1 MEERQYTG
9 RGIGLAVMDTG
20 AFLHPDFRDRVVAFA
35 DMVRRRRDCYDD
47 NGHGTHI
54 LGIAAGDGRLSGGR
68 CAGMAPGAHLIPV
81 KVLDWR
87 GNGSV
92 NTVLAGVEYL
102 LAKQKALGI
111 RVVNISMGAF
121 DEEGMQEDSELVRG
135 VERLWDAGMVVLA
148 AAGNNGPAP
157 MTIATPG
164 ISRKLITVG
173 CSDDEK
179 ETHIDGSRMCNYSGR
194 GPTRACICK
203 PDLVAP
209 GCEIISCNRMLRNTD
224 PPYTVKSGTSMATPM
239 VAGAI
244 ACLLEKYPA
253 MTNVQVKLRLRDRCI
268 RLDMPRT
275 KQGWGVLSLENLL
288 RL

>member
-1 MEERQYTG
+1 MEKRRYTG

-20 AFLHPDFRDRVVAFA
+20 AFLHPDFRDRVVGFQ
-35 DMVRRRRDCYDD
+35 DVVRHKRECYDD

-54 LGIAAGDGRLSGGR
+54 MGIAAGDGRLSGGQ
-68 CAGMAPGAHLIPV
+68 CAGMAPGAKLVAV

-92 NTVLAGVEYL
+92 EHVLAGVDYL
-102 LAKQKALGI
+102 LENQERLGI

-121 DEEGMQEDSELVRG
+121 DEEGMDEDSELVRG

-173 CSDDEK
+173 CSDDNK
-179 ETHIDGSRMCNYSGR
+179 ETRINGSQMRDYSGR
-194 GPTRACICK
+194 GPTQACICK
-203 PDLVAP
+203 PDVVAP
-209 GCEIISCNRMLRNTD
+209 GCEIISCNRMVRATD

-253 MTNVQVKLRLRDRCI
+253 MTNAQVKLRLRDSCVK
-268 RLDMPRT
+268 LNLPES
-275 KQGWGVLSLENLL
+275 KQGWGALSLTNLMK
-288 RL
+288 

>member
-1 MEERQYTG
+1 MEEKQYTG

-20 AFLHPDFRDRVVAFA
+20 AFLHPDFRDRVVAFQ
-35 DMVRRRRDCYDD
+35 DMVRRRRECYDD

-54 LGIAAGDGRLSGGR
+54 LGIAAGDGRMSGGR
-68 CAGMAPGAHLIPV
+68 CAGMAPGAHLIAV

-92 NTVLAGVEYL
+92 ENVLAGVDYL
-102 LAKQKALGI
+102 LARQKVLGI

-179 ETHIDGSRMCNYSGR
+179 ETHIDGSRMRNYSGR
-194 GPTRACICK
+194 GPTRACVCK

-209 GCEIISCNRMLRNTD
+209 GCEIISCNRIFRSSD

-244 ACLLEKYPA
+244 ACLLEKYPT
-253 MTNVQVKLRLRDRCI
+253 MTNVQVKLRLRERCI
-268 RLDMPRT
+268 KLDMPEA
-275 KQGWGVLSLENLL
+275 KQGWGALSLENLL
-288 RL
+288 R

>member
-1 MEERQYTG
+1 MEDKQYTG

-20 AFLHPDFRDRVVAFA
+20 AFLHPDFRDRIVAFQ
-35 DMVRRRRDCYDD
+35 DVVRRRRDCYDD

-54 LGIAAGDGRLSGGR
+54 IGIAAGDGRMSGGR
-68 CAGMAPGAHLIPV
+68 CVGMAPGARLIAV

-92 NTVLAGVEYL
+92 ENVLAGVDYL
-102 LAKQKALGI
+102 LQNQKRLGI

-173 CSDDEK
+173 CSDDDR
-179 ETHIDGSRMCNYSGR
+179 ETRIDGSRMRNYSGR
-194 GPTRACICK
+194 GPTPACICK

-209 GCEIISCNRMLRNTD
+209 GCEIISCNRMLRSSD
-224 PPYTVKSGTSMATPM
+224 PPYTIKSGTSMATPM
-239 VAGAI
+239 VSGAV
-244 ACLLEKYPA
+244 ACLLEKYPS
-253 MTNVQVKLRLRDRCI
+253 MTNVQVKLKLRDSCVK
-268 RLDMPRT
+268 LDMPES
-275 KQGWGVLSLENLL
+275 KQGWGVLSMERLL
-288 RL
+288 R

>member
-1 MEERQYTG
+1 MEEKQYTG

-20 AFLHPDFRDRVVAFA
+20 AFLHPDFRDRVVAFQ
-35 DMVRRRRDCYDD
+35 DMVRRRRECYDD

-54 LGIAAGDGRLSGGR
+54 LGIAAGDGRMSGGR
-68 CAGMAPGAHLIPV
+68 CAGMAPGAHLIAV

-92 NTVLAGVEYL
+92 ENVLAGVDYL
-102 LAKQKALGI
+102 LARQKVLGI

-179 ETHIDGSRMCNYSGR
+179 ETHIDGSRMRNYSGR
-194 GPTRACICK
+194 GPTRACVCK

-209 GCEIISCNRMLRNTD
+209 GCEIISCTRIFRSSD

-244 ACLLEKYPA
+244 ACLLEKYPT
-253 MTNVQVKLRLRDRCI
+253 MTNVQVKLRLRERCI
-268 RLDMPRT
+268 KLDMPEA
-275 KQGWGVLSLENLL
+275 KQGWGALSLENLL
-288 RL
+288 R

>member
-1 MEERQYTG
+1 
-9 RGIGLAVMDTG
+9 
-20 AFLHPDFRDRVVAFA
+20 
-35 DMVRRRRDCYDD
+35 
-47 NGHGTHI
+47 
-54 LGIAAGDGRLSGGR
+54 
-68 CAGMAPGAHLIPV
+68 MAPGAHLIAV

-92 NTVLAGVEYL
+92 ENVLAGVDYL
-102 LAKQKALGI
+102 LARQKVLGI

-179 ETHIDGSRMCNYSGR
+179 ETHIDGSRMRNYSGR
-194 GPTRACICK
+194 GPTRACVCK

-209 GCEIISCNRMLRNTD
+209 GCEIISCNRIFRSSE
-224 PPYTVKSGTSMATPM
+224 PPYTVKSGTPMAAPM

-244 ACLLEKYPA
+244 ACLLEKYPT
-253 MTNVQVKLRLRDRCI
+253 MTNVQVKLRLRERCI
-268 RLDMPRT
+268 KLDMPEA
-275 KQGWGVLSLENLL
+275 KQGWGALSLENLL
-288 RL
+288 R

>member
-1 MEERQYTG
+1 MGEKQYTG

-20 AFLHPDFRDRVVAFA
+20 AFLHPDFRDRVVAFQ
-35 DMVRRRRDCYDD
+35 DMVRRRRSCYDD

-54 LGIAAGDGRLSGGR
+54 LGIAAGDGRLSKGR
-68 CAGMAPGAHLIPV
+68 CAGVAPGAHLIAV

-92 NTVLAGVEYL
+92 DNVLAGVEYL
-102 LAKQKALGI
+102 LQKQKELAI

-121 DEEGMQEDSELVRG
+121 DEDGMQEDSELVRG

-173 CSDDEK
+173 CCDDEK
-179 ETHIDGSRMCNYSGR
+179 ETHIDGSRM
-194 GPTRACICK
+194 
-203 PDLVAP
+203 
-209 GCEIISCNRMLRNTD
+209 
-224 PPYTVKSGTSMATPM
+224 
-239 VAGAI
+239 
-244 ACLLEKYPA
+244 
-253 MTNVQVKLRLRDRCI
+253 
-268 RLDMPRT
+268 
-275 KQGWGVLSLENLL
+275 
-288 RL
+288 

>member
-1 MEERQYTG
+1 MGENRYTG

-20 AFLHPDFRDRVVAFA
+20 AYLHPDFRDRIVGF
-35 DMVRRRRDCYDD
+35 RDVIRGKTSCYDD

-54 LGIAAGDGRLSGGR
+54 TGIAAGDGRMSKGR
-68 CAGMAPGAHLIPV
+68 CAGIAPGAHLIVV
-81 KVLDWR
+81 KVLDWK
-87 GNGSV
+87 GSGTV
-92 NTVLAGVEYL
+92 ETVLSGVDYL
-102 LAKQKALGI
+102 LKEQKKLKI

-148 AAGNNGPAP
+148 AAGNNGPGP

-173 CSDDEK
+173 CSDDDK
-179 ETHIDGSRMCNYSGR
+179 ETQIGEGRLRNYSGR
-194 GPTRACICK
+194 GPTPACICK

-209 GCEIISCNRMLRNTD
+209 GCEIISCNRMVRSGD

-239 VAGAI
+239 VAGAV
-244 ACLLEKYPA
+244 ACLLEKNPA
-253 MTNVQVKLRLRDRCI
+253 MTNVQVKLKLRDSCVK
-268 RLDMPRT
+268 LDMPEA
-275 KQGWGVLSLENLL
+275 KQGWGLLSMEKLL
-288 RL
+288 R

>member
-1 MEERQYTG
+1 MGEKQYTG

-20 AFLHPDFRDRVVAFA
+20 AFLHPDFRDRVVAFQ
-35 DMVRRRRDCYDD
+35 DMVRRRRSCYDD

-54 LGIAAGDGRLSGGR
+54 LGIAAGDGRLSKGR
-68 CAGMAPGAHLIPV
+68 CAGVAPGAHLIAV

-92 NTVLAGVEYL
+92 DNVLAGVEYL
-102 LAKQKALGI
+102 LQKQKELAI

-121 DEEGMQEDSELVRG
+121 DEDGMQEDSELVRG

-173 CSDDEK
+173 CCDDEK

-209 GCEIISCNRMLRNTD
+209 GCEIISCNRMLRAGD
-224 PPYTVKSGTSMATPM
+224 APYTIKSGTSMATPM
-239 VAGAI
+239 AAGAV

-253 MTNVQVKLRLRDRCI
+253 MTNVQVKLRLRERCI
-268 RLDMPRT
+268 RLDMPRS

-288 RL
+288 R

>member
-1 MEERQYTG
+1 MEKRRYTG

-20 AFLHPDFRDRVVAFA
+20 AFLHPDFRDRVVGFQ
-35 DMVRRRRDCYDD
+35 DVVRHKRECYDD

-54 LGIAAGDGRLSGGR
+54 MGIAAGDGRLSGGQ
-68 CAGMAPGAHLIPV
+68 CAGMAPGAKAVAV

-92 NTVLAGVEYL
+92 EHVLAGVDYL
-102 LAKQKALGI
+102 LENQERLGI

-121 DEEGMQEDSELVRG
+121 DEEGMDEDSELVRG

-173 CSDDEK
+173 CSDDNK
-179 ETHIDGSRMCNYSGR
+179 ETRINGSQMRDYSGR
-194 GPTRACICK
+194 GPTQACICK
-203 PDLVAP
+203 PDVVAP
-209 GCEIISCNRMLRNTD
+209 GCEIISCNRMVRATD

-244 ACLLEKYPA
+244 ACLPEKYPA
-253 MTNVQVKLRLRDRCI
+253 MTNAQVKLRLRDSCVK
-268 RLDMPRT
+268 LNLPES
-275 KQGWGVLSLENLL
+275 KQGWGALSLTNLMK
-288 RL
+288 

>member
-1 MEERQYTG
+1 MEEKQYTG

-20 AFLHPDFRDRVVAFA
+20 AFLHPDFRGRVVAFQ
-35 DMVRRRRDCYDD
+35 DMVRHRCSCYDD

-54 LGIAAGDGRLSGGR
+54 LGIAAGDGRLSKGR
-68 CAGMAPGAHLIPV
+68 YAGMAPGAHLIVV

-92 NTVLAGVEYL
+92 ENVLAGVEYL
-102 LAKQKALGI
+102 LDRQKALGI

-121 DEEGMQEDSELVRG
+121 DEEEGMQEDSELVRG

-148 AAGNNGPAP
+148 AAGNNGPGP

-179 ETHIDGSRMCNYSGR
+179 ETHIDGSRMCNYSGQ
-194 GPTRACICK
+194 GPTKACICK

-209 GCEIISCNRMLRNTD
+209 GCEIVSCNRMLRSGD
-224 PPYTVKSGTSMATPM
+224 SPYTVKSGTSMATPM
-239 VAGAI
+239 AAGAI

-253 MTNVQVKLRLRDRCI
+253 MTNVQVKLRLRERCI
-268 RLDMPRT
+268 RLDLPES
-275 KQGWGVLSLENLL
+275 KQGWGALSLENLL
-288 RL
+288 R

>member
-1 MEERQYTG
+1 MEEKQYTG

-20 AFLHPDFRDRVVAFA
+20 AFLHPDFRDRVVAFQ
-35 DMVRRRRDCYDD
+35 DMVRRRRECYDD

-54 LGIAAGDGRLSGGR
+54 LGIAAGDGRMSGGR
-68 CAGMAPGAHLIPV
+68 CAGMAPGAHLIAV

-92 NTVLAGVEYL
+92 ENVLAGVDYL
-102 LAKQKALGI
+102 LARQKVLGI

-179 ETHIDGSRMCNYSGR
+179 ETHIDGSRMRNYYGR
-194 GPTRACICK
+194 GPTRACVCK

-209 GCEIISCNRMLRNTD
+209 GCEIISCNRIFRSSD

-244 ACLLEKYPA
+244 ACLLEKYPT
-253 MTNVQVKLRLRDRCI
+253 MTNVQVKLRLRERCI
-268 RLDMPRT
+268 KLDMPEA
-275 KQGWGVLSLENLL
+275 KQGWGALSLENLL
-288 RL
+288 R